1 MCFVGNAP
9 VRSDQIDGGK
19 TVADG
24 KKKKSGKKT
33 GPDWGWILFIFVITM
48 VISAAMS
55 FISSRLL
62 GNAGMAV
69 SFLILICIVAIGIVF
84 DIIGV
89 AVTACPEAPF
99 HAMASRKVAEAPDA
113 LKLLRN
119 ANRVS
124 SFCNDVIG
132 DICGVISGSAAAVI
146 AARAVLGMESTKATI
161 VTLGMSAL
169 VAAVTVGGK
178 AVGKT
183 FAMGGSV
190 QVVRSTAK
198 VLCFFRTIFQNKRR
212 NTFQRR
218 SAAADTGGAADAL
231 RGDPAVSGRA
241 RQPDGRTSGVESRD
255 RGDDGR
261 DRDGIRYAA

>member
-1 MCFVGNAP
+1 M
-9 VRSDQIDGGK
+9 
-19 TVADG
+19 ADG

-33 GPDWGWILFIFVITM
+33 GPDWSWILFIFVITM

-113 LKLLRN
+113 LKLRN

-178 AVGKT
+178 ACGKSL
-183 FAMGGSV
+183 AMNSSTA
-190 QVVRSTAK
+190 VVRTAAK
-198 VLCFFRTIFQNKRR
+198 VLCFFRTLP
-212 NTFQRR
+212 QRLEKK
-218 SAAADTGGAADAL
+218 SAKK
-231 RGDPAVSGRA
+231 
-241 RQPDGRTSGVESRD
+241 
-255 RGDDGR
+255 
-261 DRDGIRYAA
+261 